1 MAMEFKIVTCGIG
14 QLFLSRLAA
23 LSQAISSLEILS
35 SAQTCWELLAHS
47 TARPLPEYLLSP

>member
-1 MAMEFKIVTCGIG
+1 MAMEFKVVTCDIG
-14 QLFLSRLAA
+14 QPFLSHLAA

-35 SAQTCWELLAHS
+35 SAQTGWELLAHS